1 MDYQPEKPS
10 TKQMG
15 VSLFPVY
22 FITLM
27 LGTLAILIIGKS
39 AWWWKNVEQSTCDL
53 QRYMNIIDN
62 I

>member
-1 MDYQPEKPS
+1 MDYQPGKPS

-27 LGTLAILIIGKS
+27 LGTLAILIIGMS
-39 AWWWKNVEQSTCDL
+39 A
-53 QRYMNIIDN
+53 
-62 I
+62 